1 MKNFKRR
8 NTNVIKFVKN
18 FIEYFYSRMEKTF
31 FLIYSLNN
39 WSPLDQFDDMSW
51 TLYNS
56 VFESTKTFG
65 LYTFELEYDMFT
77 LWSRN
82 GAFVSYF
89 GHGSALFFVVLLIAL
104 GYTLSQYNFLQDFSV
119 LFLIGFIH
127 LATVSAV
134 FFWFDDFVFSSVT
147 GTKDVFSLS
156 NISSSFDFVNGSYV
170 LGEVQTHFIPQINL
184 AVVFDE
190 NFITFLAVFFLLG
203 GSEEEEDENFILEE
217 EESDFI
223 EDIVAPIFISNFG
236 KNVEDNG
243 ALFLKLNTVFAF
255 VLFNNIVG
263 MIPYSNTGTSSLILT
278 FWVALSVFGSLLYLL
293 IRKHGVNYFFSLF
306 MPSGVPVPL
315 LLLLIP
321 IEFISYV
328 FRLVSL
334 SVRLFANMFA
344 GHTLFKVFIGFSWT
358 MILVGDVFLLINLF
372 PMVIL
377 FVLTFLEIGVAVVQA
392 YIFITLTAMYLK
404 DIFVAPH

>member
-1 MKNFKRR
+1 
-8 NTNVIKFVKN
+8 
-18 FIEYFYSRMEKTF
+18 MENTF

-39 WSPLDQFDDMSW
+39 WSPLDQFDNVSW

-56 VFESTKTFG
+56 VFESTKTYG

-89 GHGSALFFVVLLIAL
+89 GHGSALFCIVLLIAL
-104 GYTLSQYNFLQDFSV
+104 SYTLSQYNFLKDFSI

-127 LATVSAV
+127 LATISAV
-134 FFWFDDFVFSSVT
+134 FFWFDDFVY
-147 GTKDVFSLS
+147 GTISGSKDLFDLS
-156 NISSSFDFVNGSYV
+156 KLTNTFDFVNASYS
-170 LGEVQTHFIPQINL
+170 LGDVHTHFLPQINL
-184 AVVFDE
+184 SVVFDE

-223 EDIVAPIFISNFG
+223 EDIVAPIFISNLG
-236 KNVEDNG
+236 KDVEDNG

-255 VLFNNIVG
+255 VLFNNVVG

-278 FWVALSVFGSLLYLL
+278 FWVALSIFGSLLFLL
-293 IRKHGVNYFFSLF
+293 FRKHGVNYFFSLF
-306 MPSGVPVPL
+306 MPSGVPFAL

-321 IEFISYV
+321 IEFISYS

-334 SVRLFANMFA
+334 CVRLFANMFA
-344 GHTLFKVFIGFSWT
+344 GHTLFKVLIGFSWT
-358 MILVGDVFLLINLF
+358 MILVGDVFLLVNLF
-372 PMVIL
+372 PIVLL

-392 YIFITLTAMYLK
+392 YIFVTLTALYLK
-404 DIFVAPH
+404 DIFGAAH

>member
-1 MKNFKRR
+1 MIKF
-8 NTNVIKFVKN
+8 VIKFYN
-18 FIEYFYSRMEKTF
+18 SFNLYNNEINMQNTF
-31 FLIYSLNN
+31 FLLYSLNN
-39 WSPLDQFDDMSW
+39 WSPLDQYDDMSW

-56 VFESTKTFG
+56 VFESTKTYG

-89 GHGSALFFVVLLIAL
+89 GHGSALLFIVLLIAL
-104 GYTLSQYNFLQDFSV
+104 GYSLSNYNFLKDFSI

-127 LATVSAV
+127 LATISAV
-134 FFWFDDFVFSSVT
+134 FFWFDDFVF
-147 GTKDVFSLS
+147 GTISGSKDIFDLAKLTYG
-156 NISSSFDFVNGSYV
+156 FDFVNPSYV

-184 AVVFDE
+184 SVVFDE
-190 NFITFLAVFFLLG
+190 NFITFFAVFFLFG
-203 GSEEEEDENFILEE
+203 GSEEDEDENFILEE

-223 EDIVAPIFISNFG
+223 EDVVAPIFITNLG

-255 VLFNNIVG
+255 VLFNNVVG

-278 FWVALSVFGSLLYLL
+278 FWVALSVFGSLLFLL
-293 IRKHGVNYFFSLF
+293 IRKNGVNYLFSLF
-306 MPSGVPVPL
+306 MPTGVPVLL

-321 IEFISYV
+321 IEFISYT

-334 SVRLFANMFA
+334 CVRLFANMFA
-344 GHTLFKVFIGFSWT
+344 GHTLFKVLIGFSWS
-358 MILVGDVFLLINLF
+358 MILVGDVFLLVNLF
-372 PMVIL
+372 PVVVL
-377 FVLTFLEIGVAVVQA
+377 FILTFLEIGVAVVQA
-392 YIFITLTAMYLK
+392 YIFVTLTAMYLK

>member
-1 MKNFKRR
+1 
-8 NTNVIKFVKN
+8 
-18 FIEYFYSRMEKTF
+18 MEKTF

>member
-1 MKNFKRR
+1 
-8 NTNVIKFVKN
+8 
-18 FIEYFYSRMEKTF
+18 MENTF

-39 WSPLDQFDDMSW
+39 WSPLDQFDNVSW

-56 VFESTKTFG
+56 VFESTKTYG

-89 GHGSALFFVVLLIAL
+89 GHGSALFCIVLLIAL
-104 GYTLSQYNFLQDFSV
+104 SYTLSQYNFLKDFSI

-127 LATVSAV
+127 LATISAV
-134 FFWFDDFVFSSVT
+134 FFWFDDFVY
-147 GTKDVFSLS
+147 GTISGSKDLFDLS
-156 NISSSFDFVNGSYV
+156 KLTNTFDFVNASYS
-170 LGEVQTHFIPQINL
+170 LGDVHTHFLPQINL
-184 AVVFDE
+184 SVVFDE

-223 EDIVAPIFISNFG
+223 EDIVAPIFISNLG
-236 KNVEDNG
+236 KDVEDNG

-255 VLFNNIVG
+255 VLFNNVVG

-278 FWVALSVFGSLLYLL
+278 FWVALSIFGSLLFLL
-293 IRKHGVNYFFSLF
+293 FRKHGVNYFFSLF
-306 MPSGVPVPL
+306 MPSGVPFAL

-321 IEFISYV
+321 IEFISYS

-334 SVRLFANMFA
+334 CVRLFANMFA
-344 GHTLFKVFIGFSWT
+344 GHTIFKVLIGFSWT
-358 MILVGDVFLLINLF
+358 MILVGDVFLLVNLF
-372 PMVIL
+372 PIVLL

-392 YIFITLTAMYLK
+392 YIFVTLTALYLK
-404 DIFVAPH
+404 DIFGAAH

>member
-1 MKNFKRR
+1 
-8 NTNVIKFVKN
+8 
-18 FIEYFYSRMEKTF
+18 MENTF

-39 WSPLDQFDDMSW
+39 WSPLDQFDNMSW

-56 VFESTKTFG
+56 VFESTKTYG

-89 GHGSALFFVVLLIAL
+89 GHGSALFCIVLLIAL
-104 GYTLSQYNFLQDFSV
+104 SYTLSQYNFLKDFSI

-127 LATVSAV
+127 LATISAV
-134 FFWFDDFVFSSVT
+134 FFWFDDFVY
-147 GTKDVFSLS
+147 GTISGSKELFDLS
-156 NISSSFDFVNGSYV
+156 KLTNTFDFVNSSYS
-170 LGEVQTHFIPQINL
+170 LGDVHTHFLPQINL
-184 AVVFDE
+184 SVVFDE

-223 EDIVAPIFISNFG
+223 EDIVAPIFISNLG
-236 KNVEDNG
+236 KDVEDNG
-243 ALFLKLNTVFAF
+243 ALYLKLNTVFAF

-278 FWVALSVFGSLLYLL
+278 FWVSLSIFGSLLFLL
-293 IRKHGVNYFFSLF
+293 LRKHGVNYFFRLF
-306 MPSGVPVPL
+306 MPSGVPVAL

-321 IEFISYV
+321 IELISYS

-334 SVRLFANMFA
+334 CVRLFANMFA
-344 GHTLFKVFIGFSWT
+344 GHTLFKVLIGFSWT
-358 MILVGDVFLLINLF
+358 MILVGDVFLLVNLF
-372 PMVIL
+372 PIVIL
-377 FVLTFLEIGVAVVQA
+377 FVLSFLEIGVAIVQA
-392 YIFITLTAMYLK
+392 YIFVTLTALYLK
-404 DIFVAPH
+404 DIFGAAH

>member
-1 MKNFKRR
+1 
-8 NTNVIKFVKN
+8 
-18 FIEYFYSRMEKTF
+18 MENTF

-39 WSPLDQFDDMSW
+39 WSPLDQFDNMSW

-56 VFESTKTFG
+56 VFESTKTYG

-89 GHGSALFFVVLLIAL
+89 GHGSALFCIVLLIAL
-104 GYTLSQYNFLQDFSV
+104 SYTLSQYNFLKDFSI

-127 LATVSAV
+127 LATISAV
-134 FFWFDDFVFSSVT
+134 FFWFDDFVY
-147 GTKDVFSLS
+147 GTISGSKELFDLS
-156 NISSSFDFVNGSYV
+156 KLTNTFDFVNSSYS
-170 LGEVQTHFIPQINL
+170 LGDVHTHFLPQINL
-184 AVVFDE
+184 SVVFDE

-223 EDIVAPIFISNFG
+223 EDIVAPIFISNLG
-236 KNVEDNG
+236 KDVEDNG
-243 ALFLKLNTVFAF
+243 ALYLKLNTVFAF

-278 FWVALSVFGSLLYLL
+278 FWVSLSIFGSLLFLL
-293 IRKHGVNYFFSLF
+293 LRKNGVNYFFRLF
-306 MPSGVPVPL
+306 MPSGVPVAL

-321 IEFISYV
+321 IELISYS

-334 SVRLFANMFA
+334 CVRLFANMFA
-344 GHTLFKVFIGFSWT
+344 GHTLFKVLIGFSWT
-358 MILVGDVFLLINLF
+358 MILVGDVFLLVNLF
-372 PMVIL
+372 PIVIL
-377 FVLTFLEIGVAVVQA
+377 FVLSFLEIGVAIVQA
-392 YIFITLTAMYLK
+392 YIFVTLTALYLK
-404 DIFVAPH
+404 DIFGAAH

>member
-1 MKNFKRR
+1 
-8 NTNVIKFVKN
+8 
-18 FIEYFYSRMEKTF
+18 MENTF

-39 WSPLDQFDDMSW
+39 WSPLDQFDNVSW

-56 VFESTKTFG
+56 VFESTKTYG

-89 GHGSALFFVVLLIAL
+89 GHGSALFGIVLLIAL
-104 GYTLSQYNFLQDFSV
+104 SYTLSQYNFLKDFSI

-127 LATVSAV
+127 LATISAV
-134 FFWFDDFVFSSVT
+134 FFWFDDFVYGTIS
-147 GTKDVFSLS
+147 GTKDLFDLS
-156 NISSSFDFVNGSYV
+156 KLTNTFDFVNASYS
-170 LGEVQTHFIPQINL
+170 LGEVNTHFLPQINL
-184 AVVFDE
+184 SIVFDE

-223 EDIVAPIFISNFG
+223 EDIVAPIFISNLG
-236 KNVEDNG
+236 KDVEDNG

-255 VLFNNIVG
+255 VLFNNVVG

-278 FWVALSVFGSLLYLL
+278 FWVALSIFGSLLFLL
-293 IRKHGVNYFFSLF
+293 FRKHGVNYFFSLF
-306 MPSGVPVPL
+306 MPSGVPFAL

-321 IEFISYV
+321 IEFISYS

-334 SVRLFANMFA
+334 CVRLFANMFA
-344 GHTLFKVFIGFSWT
+344 GHTLFKVLIGFSWT
-358 MILVGDVFLLINLF
+358 MILVGDVFLLVNLF
-372 PMVIL
+372 PIVLL

-392 YIFITLTAMYLK
+392 YIFVTLTALYLK
-404 DIFVAPH
+404 DIFGAAH

>member
-8 NTNVIKFVKN
+8 NTNVIKFEIK
-18 FIEYFYSRMEKTF
+18 FYKYFYYRMENTF

-39 WSPLDQFDDMSW
+39 WSPLDQFDNMSW

-56 VFESTKTFG
+56 VFESTKTYG

-89 GHGSALFFVVLLIAL
+89 GHGSALFCIVLLIAL
-104 GYTLSQYNFLQDFSV
+104 SYTLSQYNFLKDFSI

-127 LATVSAV
+127 LATISAV
-134 FFWFDDFVFSSVT
+134 FFWFDDFVY
-147 GTKDVFSLS
+147 GTISGSKELFDLS
-156 NISSSFDFVNGSYV
+156 KLTNTFDFVNSSYS
-170 LGEVQTHFIPQINL
+170 LGDVHTHFLPQINL
-184 AVVFDE
+184 SVVFDE

-223 EDIVAPIFISNFG
+223 EDIVAPIFISNLG
-236 KNVEDNG
+236 KDVEDNG
-243 ALFLKLNTVFAF
+243 ALYLKLNTVFAF

-278 FWVALSVFGSLLYLL
+278 FWVSLSIFGSLLFLL
-293 IRKHGVNYFFSLF
+293 LRKHGVNYFFRLF
-306 MPSGVPVPL
+306 MPSGVPVAL

-321 IEFISYV
+321 IELISYS

-334 SVRLFANMFA
+334 CVRLFANMFA
-344 GHTLFKVFIGFSWT
+344 GHTLFKVLIGFSWT
-358 MILVGDVFLLINLF
+358 MILVGDVFLLVNLF
-372 PMVIL
+372 PIVIL
-377 FVLTFLEIGVAVVQA
+377 FVLSFLEIGVAIVQA
-392 YIFITLTAMYLK
+392 YIFVTLTALYLK
-404 DIFVAPH
+404 DIFGAAH

>member
-1 MKNFKRR
+1 
-8 NTNVIKFVKN
+8 
-18 FIEYFYSRMEKTF
+18 MENTF

-39 WSPLDQFDDMSW
+39 WSPLDQFDNMSW

-56 VFESTKTFG
+56 VFESTKIYG

-89 GHGSALFFVVLLIAL
+89 GHGSALFCIVLLIAL
-104 GYTLSQYNFLQDFSV
+104 SYTLSQYNFLKDFSI

-127 LATVSAV
+127 LATISAV
-134 FFWFDDFVFSSVT
+134 FFWFDDFVY
-147 GTKDVFSLS
+147 GTISGSKELFDLS
-156 NISSSFDFVNGSYV
+156 KLTNTFDFVNSSYS
-170 LGEVQTHFIPQINL
+170 LGDVHTHFLPQINL
-184 AVVFDE
+184 SVVFDE

-223 EDIVAPIFISNFG
+223 EDIVAPIFISNLG
-236 KNVEDNG
+236 KDVEDNG
-243 ALFLKLNTVFAF
+243 ALYLKLNTVFAF

-278 FWVALSVFGSLLYLL
+278 FWVSLSIFGSLLFLL
-293 IRKHGVNYFFSLF
+293 FRKNGVNYFFRLF
-306 MPSGVPVPL
+306 MPSGVPVAL

-321 IEFISYV
+321 IELISYS

-334 SVRLFANMFA
+334 CVRLFANMFA
-344 GHTLFKVFIGFSWT
+344 GHTLFKVLIGFSWT
-358 MILVGDVFLLINLF
+358 MILVGDVFLLVNLF
-372 PMVIL
+372 PIVIL
-377 FVLTFLEIGVAVVQA
+377 FVLSFLEIGVAVVQA
-392 YIFITLTAMYLK
+392 YIFVTLTALYLK
-404 DIFVAPH
+404 DIFGAAH

>member
-1 MKNFKRR
+1 
-8 NTNVIKFVKN
+8 
-18 FIEYFYSRMEKTF
+18 MENTF

-39 WSPLDQFDDMSW
+39 WSPLDQFDNMSW

-56 VFESTKTFG
+56 VFESTKTYG

-89 GHGSALFFVVLLIAL
+89 GHGSALFCIVLLIAL
-104 GYTLSQYNFLQDFSV
+104 SYTLSQYNFLKDFSI

-127 LATVSAV
+127 LATISAV
-134 FFWFDDFVFSSVT
+134 FFWFDDFVY
-147 GTKDVFSLS
+147 GTISGSKELFDLS
-156 NISSSFDFVNGSYV
+156 KLTNTFDFVNSSYS
-170 LGEVQTHFIPQINL
+170 LGDVHTHFLPQINL
-184 AVVFDE
+184 SVVFDE

-223 EDIVAPIFISNFG
+223 EDIVAPIFISNLG
-236 KNVEDNG
+236 KDVEDNG
-243 ALFLKLNTVFAF
+243 ALYLKLNTVFAF

-278 FWVALSVFGSLLYLL
+278 FWVSLSIFGSLLFLL
-293 IRKHGVNYFFSLF
+293 FRKNGVNYFFRLF
-306 MPSGVPVPL
+306 MPSGVPVAL

-321 IEFISYV
+321 IELISYS

-334 SVRLFANMFA
+334 CVRLFANMFA
-344 GHTLFKVFIGFSWT
+344 GHTLFKVLIGFSWT
-358 MILVGDVFLLINLF
+358 MILVGDVFLLVNLF
-372 PMVIL
+372 PIVIL
-377 FVLTFLEIGVAVVQA
+377 FVLSFLEIGVAIVQA
-392 YIFITLTAMYLK
+392 YIFVTLTALYLK
-404 DIFVAPH
+404 DIFGAAH